1 MIRPGVVLSF
11 ARSELRLT
19 RRLVRY
25 WVFLA
30 LSYLVVLVAVL
41 YYSVLHSFVSSYS
54 ATAASIGP
62 RYLIA
67 YLGLY
72 YLVIFMLGIV
82 FLGFDVRG
90 RDRREHMDEVLDAR
104 PYTNLELV
112 AGRWL
117 GLLLAAWVPVAVLA
131 LLVQGLGALL
141 PALGSP
147 VGETVEPWS
156 LLGFVTVMALPAFG
170 FTIAMVQLVA
180 VTVRH
185 RLAAAVVAI
194 AILAALVVA
203 TVRTPL
209 AWSPLFDFTGAYVVE
224 FPSDLVPRIATGA
237 AWLHRLGTVVAMLGL
252 LVLAAALHPR
262 LDGGSRLRRAA
273 VGAVVAVAGV
283 GLMGS
288 VTWQRLAMLDVLET
302 WRAAHEARVADPAPD
317 LVALTG
323 TVDLEPGERLDLDLR
338 LELAAPDDSVLET
351 ALLTLNPGLQVGR
364 VSAGG
369 RELAYRFEHGLLQVE
384 LPEPLSG
391 DGTAF
396 LELEAGG
403 RPDRR
408 FGYLDAVTVPEA
420 LVAWQGQLFILGS
433 ERMLFDR
440 RLVALM
446 PAAACL
452 PRSGPDA
459 GRDELGGRP
468 RDFFAIDLEV
478 RVPDG
483 WSVAAPGVAGTAA
496 AGGERSGYRF
506 APPAPVDEVAVVASR
521 YERFATDV
529 AGVEVEVLLHPDH
542 AGPLETLAPARS
554 ELEAW
559 LAERL
564 EDAAREG
571 LPYPYDGLTFVEVPN
586 TLRGFGGGWRL
597 DSVMAP
603 PGMVLVRESGFPTAR
618 FDVAFRNPERFRDRD
633 GGLPRAMRDRVLAF
647 FRNDFSGGNLFT
659 GMARSFF
666 LHQTAPAGDGAEALG
681 FVLQELT
688 SLSVTG
694 ARGYFSAHLFGPEM
708 GQTINA
714 VVGRFF
720 ASGRDSREFAGAVLD
735 AVTSRPEVWE
745 QALEESLVELDPRD
759 DPQRAIDVLALKAGA
774 LSQAL
779 YDEPGADATAR
790 LLSEL
795 RDRFRGQTFTAE
807 ELGQVAATIDPRVPG
822 MVEERLRTTALPGF
836 VAERASLERLRDA
849 GDGTPRY
856 QLRLTIRNDEPVP
869 GLLRVVRAV
878 GEGDESE
885 RFESEP
891 VRIGGRSAV
900 EYGAVLTRPASGVWV
915 EPYLSLNRE
924 AFRVDLGELEGSE
937 TSEATPFEGVVEVA
951 WAPPDPSV
959 VVVDD
964 LDDGFRI
971 AATGERGG
979 VRLAAR
985 AVEGE
990 ADRGLPRVEGGR
1002 PPGEWSRA
1010 SSASAWGRY
1019 RHTVAWRRG
1028 GDGEIA
1034 AAFAAEIPAAGEW
1047 ELELH
1052 LPDRQRF
1059 RFVREWGVWTVVV
1072 DDGRDQR
1079 EAEID
1084 AGAAARGWN
1093 PVGTFDL
1100 PAGEVVV
1107 RLSDDT
1113 ESRIIVADAVR
1124 WRRAAGAEGGGAS

>member
-1 MIRPGVVLSF
+1 MVRPGAVLAF
-11 ARSELRLT
+11 AGSELRLT

-30 LSYLVVLVAVL
+30 LSYLVALIAVL

-82 FLGFDVRG
+82 FLAFDVRG

-117 GLLLAAWVPVAVLA
+117 GLLLAAWLPVAVLA
-131 LLVQGLGALL
+131 LLVQGLGVLL

-156 LLGFVTVMALPAFG
+156 LVGFVTVMALPAFG

-180 VTVRH
+180 VAVRH

-224 FPSDLVPRIATGA
+224 FPSDLLPRIAAGS
-237 AWLHRLGTVVAMLGL
+237 AWLHRLGTAVAMLGL
-252 LVLAAALHPR
+252 LVVAAALHPR
-262 LDGGSRLRRAA
+262 LDGGSRGRR
-273 VGAVVAVAGV
+273 AVAGV
-283 GLMGS
+283 VVAVVGIALMGS
-288 VTWQRLAMLDVLET
+288 VTWQRLAMLDQLET
-302 WRAAHEARVADPAPD
+302 WRAAHGARAGEPAPD
-317 LVALTG
+317 IVALSG
-323 TVDLEPGERLDLDLR
+323 TVDVEPGERLDLDLSV
-338 LELAAPDDSVLET
+338 EITAAGDAVLET
-351 ALLTLNPGLQVGR
+351 ALLTLNPGLHVGR
-364 VSAGG
+364 VSAGA
-369 RELAYRFEHGLLQVE
+369 RELAYRFENGLLQVD
-384 LPEPLSG
+384 LPEPLTG
-391 DGTAF
+391 EGTVV

-433 ERMLFDR
+433 ERMLFDH

-459 GRDELGGRP
+459 GRDELGGRT
-468 RDFFAIDLEV
+468 RDFFRIDLEV

-483 WSVAAPGVAGTAA
+483 WRVAAPGVAGTAA
-496 AGGERSGYRF
+496 ADGGRAAFRF
-506 APPAPVDEVAVVASR
+506 APPAPVGEVAVVASR
-521 YERFATDV
+521 YERFAVDV
-529 AGVEVEVLLHPDH
+529 AGVEIEVLLHPDH
-542 AGPLETLAPARS
+542 TGSFETLAPARA
-554 ELEAW
+554 ELESW
-559 LAERL
+559 LSERL

-571 LPYPYDGLTFVEVPN
+571 LPYPYGGLTFVEVPN

-618 FDVAFRNPERFRDRD
+618 FDVAFRDPERFRDRD
-633 GGLPRAMRDRVLAF
+633 GGLPRAMRDRVLTF

-666 LHQTAPAGDGAEALG
+666 LHQTAPAGDGAEALA
-681 FVLQELT
+681 FALHELT
-688 SLSVTG
+688 SLTVTG
-694 ARGYFSAHLFGPEM
+694 VRGYFSAHLFGPEM
-708 GQTINA
+708 GRTVNE

-720 ASGRDSREFAGAVLD
+720 ATGRDSREFADAVLD

-774 LSQAL
+774 LSQTL
-779 YDEPGADATAR
+779 YDELGADATAR

-795 RDRFRGQTFTAE
+795 LGRFRGRTFTAGQ
-807 ELGQVAATIDPRVPG
+807 LGQVAATIDPRVPG

-836 VAERASLERLRDA
+836 VVERASLERLPDA

-856 QLRLTIRNDEPVP
+856 QLRLTIRNDEPVA

-891 VRIGGRSAV
+891 IRIGGRSAV
-900 EYGAVLTRPASGVWV
+900 EYGAVLTRPASAVWI

-924 AFRVDLGELEGSE
+924 AFRVDLGELEGAE
-937 TSEATPFEGVVEVA
+937 IVDAVPLEGVVDVA
-951 WAPPDPSV
+951 WMPPDPSV

-964 LDDGFRI
+964 LDDGFRVVAI
-971 AATGERGG
+971 GERSG
-979 VRLAAR
+979 VRLGAR
-985 AVEGE
+985 AVVGE
-990 ADRGLPRVEGGR
+990 ADRGLPRVEAGR

-1010 SSASAWGRY
+1010 TAASAWGRY

-1028 GDGEIA
+1028 GDGETA
-1034 AAFAAEIPAAGEW
+1034 AEFAAEIPEAGEW

-1052 LPDRQRF
+1052 LPDRRRF
-1059 RFVREWGVWTVVV
+1059 RFVREWGVWTVEV
-1072 DDGRDQR
+1072 DDGTGTR
-1079 EAEID
+1079 EVELD
-1084 AGAAARGWN
+1084 AGVAGRGWSA
-1093 PVGTFDL
+1093 VGTFEL

-1113 ESRIIVADAVR
+1113 ESRVVVADAVR
-1124 WRRAAGAEGGGAS
+1124 WRRTAGGGGGGA

>member
-1 MIRPGVVLSF
+1 MIRPGAVLAF
-11 ARSELRLT
+11 AHAELRLT

-30 LSYLVVLVAVL
+30 LSYLVALVAVL

-72 YLVIFMLGIV
+72 YLLIFMIGIV
-82 FLGFDVRG
+82 FLAFDLRG
-90 RDRREHMDEVLDAR
+90 RDRRERMDEVLDAR

-117 GLLLAAWVPVAVLA
+117 GLLVASWVPVAVLA
-131 LLVQGLGALL
+131 LLVQGLGLLL

-156 LLGFVTVMALPAFG
+156 LLGFVTVMAVPAFG
-170 FTIAMVQLVA
+170 FTIALVQLVA
-180 VTVRH
+180 VVVRH
-185 RLAAAVVAI
+185 RLAAAVVSI
-194 AILAALVVA
+194 AILAVLVVA

-209 AWSPLFDFTGAYVVE
+209 AWSPLFDVTGAYVVE
-224 FPSDLVPRIATGA
+224 FPSDLVPRIAAGI
-237 AWLHRLGTVVAMLGL
+237 AWLHRLGAVVAMLGL
-252 LVLAAALHPR
+252 LVAAAALHPR
-262 LDGGSRLRRAA
+262 LDGGSRGRGAA
-273 VGAVVAVAGV
+273 AGAIVAAAGF
-283 GLMGS
+283 GLMGT
-288 VTWQRLAMLDVLET
+288 VTWQRLAMLDRLES
-302 WRAAHEARVADPAPD
+302 WRVAHEARAA
-317 LVALTG
+317 
-323 TVDLEPGERLDLDLR
+323 EPGPDVLSITGSVDVVPGDRLELDLR
-338 LELAAPDDSVLET
+338 LEITAPGDASLDT
-351 ALLTLNPGLQVGR
+351 ALFTLNPGLPVGR

-369 RELAYRFEHGLLQVE
+369 RELEHRFDNGLLEVD
-384 LPEPLSG
+384 LPAPLAG
-391 DGTAF
+391 GGTVV

-408 FGYLDAVTVPEA
+408 FGYLDAVTVPEE

-446 PAAACL
+446 PAAAWL
-452 PRSGPDA
+452 PRSGSDA
-459 GRDELGGRP
+459 GRDELEGAR
-468 RDFFAIDLEV
+468 RDFFTVDLEV

-483 WSVAAPGVAGTAA
+483 WRPAAPGAAKEVA
-496 AGGERSGYRF
+496 AGDGRAAFRF

-529 AGVEVEVLLHPDH
+529 AGVEIEVLLHPDH
-542 AGPLETLAPARS
+542 DGPLGTLAPARS

-559 LAERL
+559 LSERL
-564 EDAAREG
+564 EEAAAAG
-571 LPYPYDGLTFVEVPN
+571 LGYPYGGFTVVEVPN
-586 TLRGFGGGWRL
+586 TLRGYGGGWRM
-597 DSVMAP
+597 DSAMAP
-603 PGMVLVRESGFPTAR
+603 PGVVLVRESGFPTAR
-618 FDVAFRNPERFRDRD
+618 FDVAFRDPERFRDRE
-633 GGLPRAMRDRVLAF
+633 GGLPRAMRDRVLLF

-666 LHQTAPAGDGAEALG
+666 LHQTAPAGDGAEALA
-681 FVLQELT
+681 FALQELT
-688 SLSVTG
+688 SLTVTG

-708 GQTINA
+708 GRTIND

-720 ASGRDSREFAGAVLD
+720 ASGRDSREFADAVLD

-779 YDEPGADATAR
+779 YDELGADETAR

-795 RDRFRGQTFTAE
+795 RQRYRGRTFTSD
-807 ELGQVAATIDPRVPG
+807 ELGQVAAAIDPRVPA

-836 VAERASLERLRDA
+836 VVERASLERLPDA

-869 GLLRVVRAV
+869 GLLRVVRSV
-878 GEGDESE
+878 GEGDASE

-891 VRIGGRSAV
+891 VRVDGRSAV
-900 EYGAVLTRPASGVWV
+900 EYGTVLSRPASAVWI

-924 AFRVDLGELEGSE
+924 GFRVDLGELDGSAV
-937 TSEATPFEGVVEVA
+937 TDASPLEGVVEAA
-951 WAPPDPSV
+951 WAPPDPAV

-964 LDDGFRI
+964 LDDGFRV
-971 AATGERGG
+971 AATGGGRG
-979 VRLAAR
+979 VRLVAR
-985 AVEGE
+985 GVEGE

-1010 SSASAWGRY
+1010 TSASAWGRY

-1028 GDGEIA
+1028 GNGETA
-1034 AAFAAEIPAAGEW
+1034 AEFAAEIPEAGEW
-1047 ELELH
+1047 ELELY

-1072 DDGRDQR
+1072 DDGAGTR
-1079 EAEID
+1079 ETELD
-1084 AGAAARGWN
+1084 AGVAGRGWN
-1093 PVGTFDL
+1093 PIGTFEL

-1113 ESRIIVADAVR
+1113 ESRIVVADAVR
-1124 WRRAAGAEGGGAS
+1124 WRRAAGGGGGGA